1 MSVNNSNV
9 SHKVGAG
16 AINISETLIRLN
28 AEEAI
33 RRLPV
38 VIFILILVIIG
49 VFGNLHVLY
58 IYYRKFNVS
67 TYRIFVL
74 SLAAIDIIS
83 CCVSMPFEIA
93 DELNPYI
100 FKAEIACKIFRF
112 LNTCLAMA
120 TALML
125 VVIASERYRRICK
138 PYGNQ
143 MTEKQSRYWLIGV
156 VCFAICAS
164 LPALYVYGRKTI
176 DIPGETIKGSECT
189 WSDSVEGEAIGY
201 IYYAWG
207 LLVIIVCM
215 VLLVILYSLVGTH
228 LRTHTI
234 KVQST
239 IRIKKHRKRSTRRR
253 SRSILGSRRKSRN
266 VRSADSKALNDR
278 KTNVTDR
285 TSTQSN
291 PLDGRPTQYE
301 IIDDRTKQ
309 RNCIAE
315 QSIESKF
322 RRSSNEASV
331 NKAIITAILSVD
343 KNELNNHL
351 DITPGNI
358 NFHNEAKNCKSHN
371 NHNNTPVTEN
381 GKRNTLTN
389 KFQLKEPSTEK
400 GQNRE
405 AKDPALNHLHCGK
418 GISCTDENVIID
430 PNTVP
435 EIKTI
440 SRRGGTIM
448 RKTKTFISDREQ
460 RITKVLF
467 TITLLFIFSFLPYI
481 IILIVYSADAT
492 YEEKLS
498 PTAYVVYLMGLR
510 LYLINNVANS
520 LLYISFDLKFRK
532 YFLDIYNK
540 I

>member
-9 SHKVGAG
+9 SHKVGAA
-16 AINISETLIRLN
+16 AINISEILTRLN

-38 VIFILILVIIG
+38 VIFILILMIIG

-67 TYRIFVL
+67 TYRISVL
-74 SLAAIDIIS
+74 SLATIDIIS

-189 WSDSVEGEAIGY
+189 WSDSVEGKAIGY

-215 VLLVILYSLVGTH
+215 VLLVILYSLVGVH

-239 IRIKKHRKRSTRRR
+239 IRIKKHRNRSTRRR

-285 TSTQSN
+285 ASTQSN

-301 IIDDRTKQ
+301 IIDDGTKQ
-309 RNCIAE
+309 RNFIAE
-315 QSIESKF
+315 ESIESKF

-343 KNELNNHL
+343 KKELNNHL
-351 DITPGNI
+351 TISPGNI

-371 NHNNTPVTEN
+371 NHNSIPVTEN
-381 GKRNTLTN
+381 RTRNMFAS
-389 KFQLKEPSTEK
+389 KIQLKELSTEN
-400 GQNRE
+400 GQKRE
-405 AKDPALNHLHCGK
+405 ANEPALNPLCGK
-418 GISCTDENVIID
+418 EISCTDKNVIID

-532 YFLDIYNK
+532 YFLNIYNK